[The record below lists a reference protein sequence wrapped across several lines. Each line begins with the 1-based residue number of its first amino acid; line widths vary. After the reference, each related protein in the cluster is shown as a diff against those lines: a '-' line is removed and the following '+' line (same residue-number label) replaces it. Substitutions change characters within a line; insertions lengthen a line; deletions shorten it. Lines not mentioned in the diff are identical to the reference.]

1 MDRRPADYSATTGP
15 EAGVDRRPADY
26 SATTGPANRWAN
38 LYGGEGR
45 TVDFDQAHHLG
56 YPDMAPND
64 ARGLTWTTPELDED
78 RELVGHPSVHLWV
91 EADVEGRV
99 GDGAEVDFFA
109 YLEEVD
115 PDGFSRYLSEGCLR
129 LSRRATADPPYNY
142 LGLPWHP
149 CGAGDVSATDGQAQ
163 AEAVVQRTLD
173 ELGSLD
179 ILFNNAGATT
189 GVGRF
194 VDQTD
199 EQWELSWQVN
209 VMGSRR
215 MSLLAL
221 APMSPPVGA

>member
-1 MDRRPADYSATTGP
+1 M
-15 EAGVDRRPADY
+15 DRRPADY
-26 SATTGPANRWAN
+26 SATTGPANRWAS

-149 CGAGDVSATDGQAQ
+149 CGAGDVSATDGAGGQPVEVAFDLQPIAARVRAGHRLRLTVTGADQASH
-163 AEAVVQRTLD
+163 RTPRLD
-173 ELGSLD
+173 
-179 ILFNNAGATT
+179 
-189 GVGRF
+189 
-194 VDQTD
+194 
-199 EQWELSWQVN
+199 
-209 VMGSRR
+209 
-215 MSLLAL
+215 
-221 APMSPPVGA
+221 PPPVVGVHRGPGCPSRVELPVRGGWS